1 MADVKRTWIKDAFWE
16 TPTKELLNCISE
28 HKEGFKDVRQ
38 VHKLKRGDPLFDE
51 CVKSLTEKHIDVN
64 TDRRVNKK
72 FKEQEQQRQLELNRR
87 KAEKLEQLFNYK
99 LETFEVEDIK
109 ESKNRILKSKL
120 RRSKSIPEVN
130 LYAMMILQDK
140 LENETE
146 YRILSSSIK
155 KT

>member
-1 MADVKRTWIKDAFWE
+1 MAKVKRTWMKDAFWE
-16 TPTKELLNCISE
+16 TPSKELLNCISE

-51 CVKSLTEKHIDVN
+51 CVEALTEKHINVN
-64 TDRRVNKK
+64 TDRRVDKK
-72 FKEQEQQRQLELNRR
+72 FKEQEQKRQLELNRR
-87 KAEKLEQLFNYK
+87 KAQKLEQLFNYK
-99 LETFEVEDIK
+99 LEIFEVEDIK
-109 ESKNRILKSKL
+109 ESRNRILKSKL

-146 YRILSSSIK
+146 
-155 KT
+155 

>member
-1 MADVKRTWIKDAFWE
+1 MADVKRIWSKDAFWE
-16 TPTKELLNCISE
+16 TPTKELLNCISK

-51 CVKSLTEKHIDVN
+51 CVEALTEKHIDVN
-64 TDRRVNKK
+64 TDKRVNKK
-72 FKEQEQQRQLELNRR
+72 FKEQEQRRQLELNKR

-130 LYAMMILQDK
+130 LYAIMILQDK
-140 LENETE
+140 LENDKETE
-146 YRILSSSIK
+146 
-155 KT
+155 

>member
-1 MADVKRTWIKDAFWE
+1 MTDVKRTWLKNAFWE
-16 TPTKELLNCISE
+16 TPTKELLNAISE

-51 CVKSLTEKHIDVN
+51 CVEALTEKHIDVN

-72 FKEQEQQRQLELNRR
+72 FKEQEQQRQLEINKR
-87 KAEKLEQLFNYK
+87 KAQKLEELFNYK
-99 LETFEVEDIK
+99 LETFEVEEIK
-109 ESKNRILKSKL
+109 ESRNRILKSKL

-130 LYAMMILQDK
+130 LYAIMILQDK

-146 YRILSSSIK
+146 
-155 KT
+155 

>member
-1 MADVKRTWIKDAFWE
+1 MAKIKRTWLKNAFWE
-16 TPTKELLNCISE
+16 TPAKEFLNCISE

-51 CVKSLTEKHIDVN
+51 CVEALTEKHINVY

-72 FKEQEQQRQLELNRR
+72 FKEQERQRQLEISNR
-87 KAEKLEQLFNYK
+87 KAQKLEQLFNYK

-130 LYAMMILQDK
+130 LYAIMILQDK
-140 LENETE
+140 LENDKETE
-146 YRILSSSIK
+146 
-155 KT
+155 

>member
-1 MADVKRTWIKDAFWE
+1 MADVKRTWSKDAFWE

-51 CVKSLTEKHIDVN
+51 CVEALTEKHIDVN
-64 TDRRVNKK
+64 TDKRVNRK
-72 FKEQEQQRQLELNRR
+72 FKEQEQQRQLELNKR

-130 LYAMMILQDK
+130 LYAIMILQDK
-140 LENETE
+140 LENDKETE
-146 YRILSSSIK
+146 
-155 KT
+155 

>member
-38 VHKLKRGDPLFDE
+38 VHKLKRGDPLFSE
-51 CVKSLTEKHIDVN
+51 CVEALTEKHIDLN
-64 TDRRVNKK
+64 TDERVNKK
-72 FKEQEQQRQLELNRR
+72 FKEQEQQRQLEINKR
-87 KAEKLEQLFNYK
+87 KAYKLEQLFNYK
-99 LETFEVEDIK
+99 LETFEIEDIK

-130 LYAMMILQDK
+130 LYAIMILQDR

-146 YRILSSSIK
+146 
-155 KT
+155 

>member
-1 MADVKRTWIKDAFWE
+1 MADVKRTWIKDAYWE

-28 HKEGFKDVRQ
+28 HKEGFKDVHQ

-130 LYAMMILQDK
+130 LYAIMILQDK
-140 LENETE
+140 LENDKETE
-146 YRILSSSIK
+146 
-155 KT
+155 

>member
-16 TPTKELLNCISE
+16 TPTKEILNCISE

-51 CVKSLTEKHIDVN
+51 CVKALTEKHIDVN

-130 LYAMMILQDK
+130 LYAIMILQDK
-140 LENETE
+140 LENDKDTE
-146 YRILSSSIK
+146 
-155 KT
+155 

>member
-16 TPTKELLNCISE
+16 TPSKELLNCISE

-51 CVKSLTEKHIDVN
+51 CVKALTEKHIDVN

-72 FKEQEQQRQLELNRR
+72 FKEQEQQRQLEINKR
-87 KAEKLEQLFNYK
+87 KAERLEQLFNYK

-109 ESKNRILKSKL
+109 ESKNRILKSRL
-120 RRSKSIPEVN
+120 RRAKSIPEVN
-130 LYAMMILQDK
+130 LYAIMIIQDK
-140 LENETE
+140 LENDKETE
-146 YRILSSSIK
+146 
-155 KT
+155 

>member
-16 TPTKELLNCISE
+16 TPSKELLNCISE
-28 HKEGFKDVRQ
+28 HKEGFKDVSH
-38 VHKLKRGDPLFDE
+38 VHKLKRCYPLFDE

-87 KAEKLEQLFNYK
+87 KAEKLEHLFNYK

-130 LYAMMILQDK
+130 LYAIMILQDK
-140 LENETE
+140 LENDKETE
-146 YRILSSSIK
+146 
-155 KT
+155 

>member
-1 MADVKRTWIKDAFWE
+1 M
-16 TPTKELLNCISE
+16 
-28 HKEGFKDVRQ
+28 
-38 VHKLKRGDPLFDE
+38 
-51 CVKSLTEKHIDVN
+51 TEKHIDVN

-72 FKEQEQQRQLELNRR
+72 FKEQEQRRQLELNKR

-109 ESKNRILKSKL
+109 ESRNRILKSKL

-146 YRILSSSIK
+146 
-155 KT
+155 

>member
-51 CVKSLTEKHIDVN
+51 CVEALTEKHINVN

-72 FKEQEQQRQLELNRR
+72 FKEQERQRQLEISNR
-87 KAEKLEQLFNYK
+87 KAQKLEQLFNYK

-130 LYAMMILQDK
+130 LYAIMILQDK

-146 YRILSSSIK
+146 
-155 KT
+155 

>member
-38 VHKLKRGDPLFDE
+38 VHKLKRGDPLFSE
-51 CVKSLTEKHIDVN
+51 CVEALTEKHIYLN
-64 TDRRVNKK
+64 TDERVNKK
-72 FKEQEQQRQLELNRR
+72 FKEQEQQRQLEINKR
-87 KAEKLEQLFNYK
+87 KAYKLEQLFNYK
-99 LETFEVEDIK
+99 LETFEIEDIK

-130 LYAMMILQDK
+130 LYAIMILQDK

-146 YRILSSSIK
+146 
-155 KT
+155 

>member
-38 VHKLKRGDPLFDE
+38 VHKLKRGDPLFSE
-51 CVKSLTEKHIDVN
+51 CVEALTEKHIDLN
-64 TDRRVNKK
+64 TDERVNKK
-72 FKEQEQQRQLELNRR
+72 FKEQVQQRQLEINKR
-87 KAEKLEQLFNYK
+87 KAYKLEQLFNYK
-99 LETFEVEDIK
+99 LETFEIEDIK

-130 LYAMMILQDK
+130 LYAIMILQDK

-146 YRILSSSIK
+146 
-155 KT
+155 

>member
-1 MADVKRTWIKDAFWE
+1 MAKVKRTWMKDAFWE
-16 TPTKELLNCISE
+16 TPSKELLNCISE

-51 CVKSLTEKHIDVN
+51 CVEALTEKHINVN
-64 TDRRVNKK
+64 TDRRVDKK
-72 FKEQEQQRQLELNRR
+72 FKEQEQKRQLELNRR
-87 KAEKLEQLFNYK
+87 KAQKLEQLFNYK

-109 ESKNRILKSKL
+109 ESRNRILKSKL

-140 LENETE
+140 LENEPE
-146 YRILSSSIK
+146 
-155 KT
+155 

>member
-16 TPTKELLNCISE
+16 TPSKELLNCISE

-51 CVKSLTEKHIDVN
+51 CVEELTKEFIDKN
-64 TDRRVNKK
+64 TDERVNRK
-72 FKEQEQQRQLELNRR
+72 FKEQEQQRELEINKR
-87 KAEKLEQLFNYK
+87 KAERLEKLFNYK

-120 RRSKSIPEVN
+120 RRAKSIPEVN
-130 LYAMMILQDK
+130 LWALKILEDY
-140 LENETE
+140 LNSE
-146 YRILSSSIK
+146 
-155 KT
+155 

>member
-16 TPTKELLNCISE
+16 TPSKELLNCISE

-109 ESKNRILKSKL
+109 ESKNRILKGKL

-130 LYAMMILQDK
+130 LYAIMILQDK
-140 LENETE
+140 LENDKETE
-146 YRILSSSIK
+146 
-155 KT
+155 

>member
-1 MADVKRTWIKDAFWE
+1 MADIERTWIKDAFWE
-16 TPTKELLNCISE
+16 TPEKNQLNGISE

-51 CVKSLTEKHIDVN
+51 CVEALTEKHIDVN

-72 FKEQEQQRQLELNRR
+72 FKEQEQQRQLEINKR
-87 KAEKLEQLFNYK
+87 KAQKLEELFNYK
-99 LETFEVEDIK
+99 LETFEVEEIK
-109 ESKNRILKSKL
+109 ESRNRILKSKL

-130 LYAMMILQDK
+130 LYAIMILQDK

-146 YRILSSSIK
+146 
-155 KT
+155 

>member
-1 MADVKRTWIKDAFWE
+1 MADVKRIWSKDAFWE
-16 TPTKELLNCISE
+16 TPTKELLNCISK

-51 CVKSLTEKHIDVN
+51 CVEALTEKHIDVN
-64 TDRRVNKK
+64 TDKRVNKK
-72 FKEQEQQRQLELNRR
+72 FKEQEQRRQLELNKR

-99 LETFEVEDIK
+99 LETFEVEDIR

-130 LYAMMILQDK
+130 LYAIMILQDK
-140 LENETE
+140 LENDKETE
-146 YRILSSSIK
+146 
-155 KT
+155 

>member
-1 MADVKRTWIKDAFWE
+1 MTDVKRTWIKDAFWE

-51 CVKSLTEKHIDVN
+51 CVEALTEKHIDVN

-72 FKEQEQQRQLELNRR
+72 FKEQEAKRQVELNKR
-87 KAEKLEQLFNYK
+87 KAHKLEQLFNYK
-99 LETFEVEDIK
+99 LETFEIEDIK

-130 LYAMMILQDK
+130 LYAIMILQDK
-140 LENETE
+140 LENDKETE
-146 YRILSSSIK
+146 
-155 KT
+155 

>member
-16 TPTKELLNCISE
+16 TPSKELLNCISE

-51 CVKSLTEKHIDVN
+51 CVKALTEKHIDVN

-109 ESKNRILKSKL
+109 ESKNRILKSRL
-120 RRSKSIPEVN
+120 RRAKSIPEVN
-130 LYAMMILQDK
+130 LYAIMIIQDK
-140 LENETE
+140 LENDKETE
-146 YRILSSSIK
+146 
-155 KT
+155 

>member
-16 TPTKELLNCISE
+16 TPSKELLNCISE

-38 VHKLKRGDPLFDE
+38 VHKLKRGDSLFNE
-51 CVKSLTEKHIDVN
+51 CVEVLTEKHIDVN
-64 TDRRVNKK
+64 TDRRVDKK
-72 FKEQEQQRQLELNRR
+72 FKEQEQKRQLELNRR
-87 KAEKLEQLFNYK
+87 KAQKLEQLFNYK

-109 ESKNRILKSKL
+109 ESRNRILKSKL

-130 LYAMMILQDK
+130 LYAIMILQDK

-146 YRILSSSIK
+146 
-155 KT
+155 

>member
-1 MADVKRTWIKDAFWE
+1 MADIERTWIKDAFWE
-16 TPTKELLNCISE
+16 TPEKNQLNCISE

-51 CVKSLTEKHIDVN
+51 CVEALTEKHIDVN

-72 FKEQEQQRQLELNRR
+72 FKEQEQQRQLEINKR
-87 KAEKLEQLFNYK
+87 KAQKLEELFNYK
-99 LETFEVEDIK
+99 LETFEIEDIK

-130 LYAMMILQDK
+130 LYAIMIIQDK

-146 YRILSSSIK
+146 
-155 KT
+155 

>member
-1 MADVKRTWIKDAFWE
+1 MADIERTWIKDAFWE
-16 TPTKELLNCISE
+16 TPEKNQLNCISE

-51 CVKSLTEKHIDVN
+51 CVEALTEKHIDVN

-72 FKEQEQQRQLELNRR
+72 FREQEQQRQLEINKR
-87 KAEKLEQLFNYK
+87 KAQKLEELFNYK
-99 LETFEVEDIK
+99 LETFEVEEIK
-109 ESKNRILKSKL
+109 ESRNRILKSKL

-130 LYAMMILQDK
+130 LYAIMILQDK

-146 YRILSSSIK
+146 
-155 KT
+155 

>member
-51 CVKSLTEKHIDVN
+51 CVEALTEKHINVN

-72 FKEQEQQRQLELNRR
+72 FKEQEQKRQLELNRR
-87 KAEKLEQLFNYK
+87 KAQKLEQLFNYK

-109 ESKNRILKSKL
+109 ESRNRILKSKL

-146 YRILSSSIK
+146 
-155 KT
+155 

>member
-51 CVKSLTEKHIDVN
+51 CVKALTEKHIDVN
-64 TDRRVNKK
+64 IDRRVNKK

-87 KAEKLEQLFNYK
+87 KGEKLEQLFNYK

-130 LYAMMILQDK
+130 LYAIMILQDK
-140 LENETE
+140 LENDKETE
-146 YRILSSSIK
+146 
-155 KT
+155 

>member
-1 MADVKRTWIKDAFWE
+1 MTDVKRSWIKDAFWE

-38 VHKLKRGDPLFDE
+38 VHKLKRGDPLFSE
-51 CVKSLTEKHIDVN
+51 CVEALTEKHIDVN

-72 FKEQEQQRQLELNRR
+72 FKEQEHQRQLELNRR

-130 LYAMMILQDK
+130 LYAIMILQDK
-140 LENETE
+140 LENDKETE
-146 YRILSSSIK
+146 
-155 KT
+155 

>member
-72 FKEQEQQRQLELNRR
+72 FKRCFAR
-87 KAEKLEQLFNYK
+87 K
-99 LETFEVEDIK
+99 TFE
-109 ESKNRILKSKL
+109 NRNRTPPFK
-120 RRSKSIPEVN
+120 
-130 LYAMMILQDK
+130 
-140 LENETE
+140 
-146 YRILSSSIK
+146 
-155 KT
+155 

>member
-1 MADVKRTWIKDAFWE
+1 MTDVKRTWIKNAFWE

-51 CVKSLTEKHIDVN
+51 CVKALTEKHIDVN

-109 ESKNRILKSKL
+109 ESKNRILKSRL
-120 RRSKSIPEVN
+120 RRAKSIPEVN
-130 LYAMMILQDK
+130 LYAIMIIQDK
-140 LENETE
+140 LENDKETE
-146 YRILSSSIK
+146 
-155 KT
+155 

>member
-51 CVKSLTEKHIDVN
+51 CVEALTEKHINVN

-72 FKEQEQQRQLELNRR
+72 FKEQERQRQLEISNR
-87 KAEKLEQLFNYK
+87 KAQKLEQLFNYK

-130 LYAMMILQDK
+130 LYAIMILQDK
-140 LENETE
+140 LENDKETE
-146 YRILSSSIK
+146 
-155 KT
+155 

>member
-1 MADVKRTWIKDAFWE
+1 MADVKRTWSKDAFWE

-51 CVKSLTEKHIDVN
+51 CVEVLTEKHIDVN

-72 FKEQEQQRQLELNRR
+72 FKEQEQRRQLELNKR

-109 ESKNRILKSKL
+109 ESRNRVLKSKL

-130 LYAMMILQDK
+130 LYAIMILQDK
-140 LENETE
+140 LENDKETE
-146 YRILSSSIK
+146 
-155 KT
+155 